1 MQYTGV
7 RVATMPFRILCLDS
21 GSTRGLFGIRV
32 LRLLDRAYPGFL
44 ASVDMV
50 AGTSAGGIC
59 ALEVAAGADLLPME
73 DMFINHSSDM
83 FHEGFIGRLD
93 NAMNRLPTAPYG
105 SETRMHVFQ
114 KEISRFGGYQYICQ
128 LPKKVCICTTRLKPK
143 PSLGDDGNQCGIEL
157 LHNLDGSCEEKTKIT
172 LLDAAMRT
180 TAAAT
185 YFPLWQ
191 GYADGGLICGN
202 PSTIAVT
209 LAVEKLHLPL
219 SEIRV
224 LSIGTG
230 KMRAAIPETDK
241 QQLDWGTYSWLKN
254 DLIVHLML
262 EGNKSL
268 SHQMT
273 KQLLGETGYRRI
285 DFTLSHSV
293 AVDDYSPE
301 LLNTLIREAHDAAQD
316 IIEGNH
322 DGTGT
327 WISQNFG
334 ISDTSKSLA
343 TLRRFARG

>member
-1 MQYTGV
+1 
-7 RVATMPFRILCLDS
+7 MPFRILCLDS

-44 ASVDMV
+44 ASIDMV

-73 DMFINHSSDM
+73 DMFVNHSSDI
-83 FHEGFIGRLD
+83 FHEGFISRLD
-93 NAMNRLPTAPYG
+93 NAVDRLPTAPYG
-105 SETRMHVFQ
+105 SKTRMDVFQ

-143 PSLGDDGNQCGIEL
+143 PSLGDDGNQCDIEL

-172 LLDAAMRT
+172 IIDAAMRT
-180 TAAAT
+180 SAAPT

-202 PSTIAVT
+202 PSTAALS
-209 LAVEKLHLPL
+209 LAVDKLHLPL

-230 KMRAAIPETDK
+230 RTMPAIPATDK
-241 QQLDWGTYSWLKN
+241 PELAWGTYGWLKHELII
-254 DLIVHLML
+254 DLMA
-262 EGNKSL
+262 EGNKSM
-268 SHQMT
+268 SHLMT
-273 KQLLGETGYRRI
+273 RQLLGETGYRRI

-293 AVDDYSPE
+293 ATDDHSPE
-301 LLNTLIREAHDAAQD
+301 LLKTLIRQAHDAVQD
-316 IIEGNH
+316 ITDGNH